1 MKLDTVVAGLWFH
14 QLRAGSRSGGHWA
27 AHRHML
33 VRLQWGIGGA
43 LSHPEP
49 RLPTTGPMPRLPARL
64 PRDPVQ
70 TLPTTSTPGGG
81 GGRFPGNPPA
91 WGTSSYPLYFLWT
104 LLRQVEPRFPPSGGI
119 SSILGLGLLWS
130 PLPLQQLTRPAQ
142 GSPSSCRLPF
152 PTLGAM
158 KGLCPQLT
166 CPPAPQFRDNGI
178 HEYLT
183 WEAAYLSLNRENR
196 TLF

>member
-14 QLRAGSRSGGHWA
+14 QLRAGSRRGGHWA

-33 VRLQWGIGGA
+33 VRFQWGIGRA

-49 RLPTTGPMPRLPARL
+49 CLPTTGPMPQLPARL

-70 TLPTTSTPGGG
+70 TLPTTSTPEAEGGG
-81 GGRFPGNPPA
+81 WGRFPGNPPA
-91 WGTSSYPLYFLWT
+91 WGTSSYPLCFLWT

-119 SSILGLGLLWS
+119 SSILGLGFLWS

-142 GSPSSCRLPF
+142 GSPVILPPPLPHF
-152 PTLGAM
+152 GGHERPLLPTHLHTRPSVQG
-158 KGLCPQLT
+158 QW
-166 CPPAPQFRDNGI
+166 
-178 HEYLT
+178 H
-183 WEAAYLSLNRENR
+183 S
-196 TLF
+196 